1 LRCLANW
8 ENHAHQSTHDAS
20 LTIKTFALSSIVAY
34 LGLSL
39 SAFVYAPFGEYL
51 MTAAQTF
58 MLKEIKRDEVK
69 AEATTG
75 GVSGT
80 LDTSRL
86 QNQMFAYMVTNQISD
101 TFTEVGLPFILR
113 GFSDVKSGKGLHLR
127 NSEADEK
134 DGDLAL
140 IQDIQ
145 YQASLPEYSLFVD
158 YSEMVTQVSHIRDQA
173 MYCS

>member
-1 LRCLANW
+1 
-8 ENHAHQSTHDAS
+8 
-20 LTIKTFALSSIVAY
+20 
-34 LGLSL
+34 
-39 SAFVYAPFGEYL
+39 

-58 MLKEIKRDEVK
+58 MLKEAIKRDDIKVD
-69 AEATTG
+69 ATTG
-75 GVSGT
+75 SVSG
-80 LDTSRL
+80 TSRL

-134 DGDLAL
+134 DSDLAL
-140 IQDIQ
+140 LHDIQ

-158 YSEMVTQVSHIRDQA
+158 YSEMVTQVSCIGDQVI
-173 MYCS
+173 YCS